1 MYTYMQ
7 HESNEK
13 NISMFYC
20 RIENF
25 SFLLIEG
32 FNGWVIEIAHE
43 DVLRMRFELRQN
55 FPFQN

>member
-1 MYTYMQ
+1 MNQMK
-7 HESNEK
+7 K

-55 FPFQN
+55 FQFQN